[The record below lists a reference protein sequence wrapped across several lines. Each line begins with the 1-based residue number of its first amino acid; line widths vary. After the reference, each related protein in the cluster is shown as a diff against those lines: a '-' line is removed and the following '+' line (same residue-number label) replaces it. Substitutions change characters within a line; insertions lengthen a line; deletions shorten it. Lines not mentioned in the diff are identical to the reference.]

1 MHTFTRCT
9 FAAILG
15 LTSVFS
21 MAQPASDLASRI
33 DASIAPL
40 YKADAP
46 GSTVIVTKDGKT
58 VFRKAYGMADVS
70 AKLGMDPDMSL
81 RLGSIT
87 KQFTAV
93 AILKLAEQGKL
104 SVSDDFRKYLPDFP
118 DKGKTITIEHLL
130 THSSGIPSY
139 TGLPG
144 FRAGMTKDVTV
155 NELIATFKDLPL
167 EFTPGERFA
176 YNNSGYILLGAII
189 EKASGQRYAD
199 FVARQIFDPLGMKHT
214 AYEGHERNKV
224 PAARGHEGRDGQYR
238 PAAAL
243 SMTQPYAAG
252 SLVSTVDDLA
262 RWDAA
267 ITAGK
272 LLKPASWKQ
281 AFTPYKLASG
291 DANGYG
297 YGWSMGKLKDS
308 NTIAHGGGINGFST
322 YATRLPDEKV
332 YVAVLNNSDSGLVA
346 PEVIASKAAAI
357 AIGKPFPEYKAIKLD
372 AKALDAFVGTYKVDD
387 KTDRVITREGD
398 QLFLQRTGSSRQPL
412 TPHSDTG
419 FFVATGLTGVQF
431 GKNAQGEVSQLTV
444 TGTLPDSISLRTSAK
459 PPTERVAITLAPGV
473 FERYVG
479 KYELRP
485 GFVLDVRKDG
495 DKYIGHATNQGPIEI
510 FPQSPVLFFAKV
522 IDAQLRF
529 EPAADGTVPQ
539 LVLLQG
545 GREMPGKRL

>member
-1 MHTFTRCT
+1 MHTFNSFC
-9 FAAILG
+9 FAAVLG
-15 LTSVFS
+15 LSSTLS
-21 MAQPASDLASRI
+21 MAQPVSDLASRI

-46 GSTVIVTKDGKT
+46 GSTIIVTKDGKT
-58 VFRKAYGMADVS
+58 VFRKAYGMADVG
-70 AKLGMDPDMSL
+70 ARQALDADMSL

-87 KQFTAV
+87 KQFTAA

-104 SVSDDFRKYLPDFP
+104 SVGDDFRKYLPDFP

-130 THSSGIPSY
+130 THTSGIPSY
-139 TGLPG
+139 TSLPG
-144 FRAGMTKDVTV
+144 FRAGMAKDLSLT
-155 NELIATFKDLPL
+155 ELIALFKDLPV
-167 EFTPGERFA
+167 EFAPGERYA
-176 YNNSGYILLGAII
+176 YNNSGYILLGAVI
-189 EKASGQRYAD
+189 EKVSGQRYAD
-199 FVARQIFDPLGMKHT
+199 FMAKQIFDPLGMKHT
-214 AYEGHERNKV
+214 AYEGYERNKV
-224 PAARGHEGRDGQYR
+224 TAARGHEGRDGQFR
-238 PAAAL
+238 PAAVL

-281 AFTPYKLASG
+281 AFTQYKLVNGEAH
-291 DANGYG
+291 GYG
-297 YGWSMGKLKDS
+297 YGWSMGTLKGS
-308 NTIAHGGGINGFST
+308 ATIAHGGGINGFST

-346 PEVIASKAAAI
+346 PEVVASKAAAI

-372 AKALDAFVGTYKVDD
+372 TQALDAFVGVYKVDD
-387 KTDRVITREGD
+387 KTDRVVTRDGE
-398 QLFLQRTGSSRQPL
+398 QLFLQRTGSNRIPL

-419 FFVATGLTGVQF
+419 FFVVGGTTGVQF

-444 TGTLPDSISLRTSAK
+444 SSTAPDSVSLRTSAK
-459 PPTERVAITLAPGV
+459 PPTERVAISLAPGV

-495 DKYIGHATNQGPIEI
+495 DKYVAQATNQGPIEI
-510 FPQSPVLFFAKV
+510 FPQSPVLFFSKV
-522 IDAQLRF
+522 VDAQLRF
-529 EPAADGTVPQ
+529 EPAADGSVPQ